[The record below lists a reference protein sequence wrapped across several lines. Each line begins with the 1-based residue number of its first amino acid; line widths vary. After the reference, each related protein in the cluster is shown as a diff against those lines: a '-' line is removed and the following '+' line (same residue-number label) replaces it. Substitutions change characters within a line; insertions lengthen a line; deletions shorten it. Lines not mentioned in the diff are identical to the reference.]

1 MKQTLTTTS
10 PVYPPPIPRS
20 PLLAGRAELFLFAG
34 AASADAATY
43 SSPGTIDVPGY
54 SVANPYPAP
63 INVTGLTGTVTD
75 VNVRLNNLTHGTI
88 DDVAVAV
95 QAPNGQSMMLMSGVG
110 RFQVTDATL
119 TIDDEA
125 AHQFES
131 EVNPTTG
138 SYRPAQFYTS
148 DTFPAPGPGSSACN
162 PGPVAGGSCT
172 LASSFDGS
180 NPIGTWKLW
189 VVDHL
194 GTSSGQIAGG
204 WSLDIQ
210 TTGGTDF
217 AAPQTTIDSGPSG
230 TIDTASAA
238 FTFSA
243 SEQAAFECK
252 LDGGWF
258 ASCTSPA
265 IYGGLADGAHTF
277 AVRATDPAGNVD
289 ATPAT
294 RSFTVGTATTPTDPN
309 PADPSDPTNP
319 NDGPR
324 SSADTIAPKVAVAEA
339 KVKRAKR
346 SATIAFVATD
356 ETTNAAQ
363 LITTCALDG
372 GAATPCSSPATF
384 KRLKPGRHSVEV
396 RATDAAGNR
405 SDAAAVMFK
414 VKRKR

>member
-1 MKQTLTTTS
+1 MKQILTSTLC
-10 PVYPPPIPRS
+10 
-20 PLLAGRAELFLFAG
+20 LAALVLFAG
-34 AASADAATY
+34 AATADAATY
-43 SSPGTIDVPGY
+43 NAPGAITIPGY
-54 SVANPYPAP
+54 STASPYPAP
-63 INVTGLTGTVTD
+63 ITVTGLTGTVTD

-95 QAPNGQSMMLMSGVG
+95 QAPNGESMMLMSGVG
-110 RFQVTDATL
+110 RFQVSDATL

-148 DTFPAPGPGSSACN
+148 DTFPAPGPGSSPCN

-172 LASSFDGS
+172 LSSSFDGS

-189 VVDHL
+189 VVDSL

-204 WSLDIQ
+204 WSLDLQ
-210 TTGGTDF
+210 TSGGTDF
-217 AAPQTTIDSGPSG
+217 DAPQTTIDSGPDG
-230 TIDTASAA
+230 TIDTASTA

-252 LDGGWF
+252 LDGGSF
-258 ASCTSPA
+258 ASCTAPA
-265 IYGGLADGAHTF
+265 FYGGLADGAHAF

-294 RSFTVGTATTPTDPN
+294 RTFTIDTSVPEPE
-309 PADPSDPTNP
+309 PDPTGGPDPDPILNP
-319 NDGPR
+319 GGDATN
-324 SSADTIAPKVAVAEA
+324 PKVAVGTA

-346 SATIAFVATD
+346 SATVTFTATD
-356 ETTNAAQ
+356 DTTPVAQ
-363 LITTCALDG
+363 LSTACSLDG
-372 GAATPCSSPATF
+372 ASATPCSSPVTL
-384 KRLKPGRHSVEV
+384 KRLRPGRHTLEV
-396 RATDAAGNR
+396 RATDVAGNR
-405 SDAAAVMFK
+405 SDAAAVTFK